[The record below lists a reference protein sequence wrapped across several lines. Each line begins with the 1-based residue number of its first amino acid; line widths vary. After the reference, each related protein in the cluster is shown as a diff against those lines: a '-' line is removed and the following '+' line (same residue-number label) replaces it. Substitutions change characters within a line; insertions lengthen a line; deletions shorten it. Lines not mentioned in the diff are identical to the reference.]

1 MKNNPLNKHF
11 YSLLKHQANLCSLW
25 FYMLVQNVLFT
36 HLFKK
41 NKVLCEIVENNFP
54 EEYTSFSLKYEE
66 VAVMTRQIYICLIK

>member
-1 MKNNPLNKHF
+1 
-11 YSLLKHQANLCSLW
+11 
-25 FYMLVQNVLFT
+25 MLVQNVLFT